1 MGRRTIRRKWN
12 GFRIELAE
20 IEGALRQAPEVSDAA
35 VAIQAVEGAGA
46 RIVGWIQSAAPGAVK
61 VALDHA
67 SSLLPEYSVPAA
79 LTVVQAIER
88 TANGKVARDA
98 MLRRHPVSVHP
109 TAAGRA
115 LSETEQR
122 VHDEVFVAVLG
133 EGSLDPDVSFLRL
146 GGNSLQA
153 TRVVALLRERR
164 RGCECRRLLRGVLY
178 RRRRSG
184 GREGRGARMTGAQDH
199 TSAYELERLLTALDG
214 QAVDELFAQLST
226 MTLPF
231 LPIHHEIVERQ
242 RAQIRLGTDQL
253 HFRIPHR
260 GPARPP
266 QGARGA
272 ANSRRT
278 A

>member
-1 MGRRTIRRKWN
+1 MLRSPSRPSRAPARESWG
-12 GFRIELAE
+12 GFRAQ
-20 IEGALRQAPEVSDAA
+20 RQAP
-35 VAIQAVEGAGA
+35 
-46 RIVGWIQSAAPGAVK
+46 VK

-133 EGSLDPDVSFLRL
+133 EGSLDPDVSFFRL

-153 TRVVALLRERR
+153 TRVVALLRER
-164 RGCECRRLLRGVLY
+164 LGVAV
-178 RRRRSG
+178 SV
-184 GREGRGARMTGAQDH
+184 A
-199 TSAYELERLLTALDG
+199 TS
-214 QAVDELFAQLST
+214 S
-226 MTLPF
+226 
-231 LPIHHEIVERQ
+231 
-242 RAQIRLGTDQL
+242 
-253 HFRIPHR
+253 R
-260 GPARPP
+260 GPLSPP
-266 QGARGA
+266 SQRG
-272 ANSRRT
+272 
-278 A
+278 